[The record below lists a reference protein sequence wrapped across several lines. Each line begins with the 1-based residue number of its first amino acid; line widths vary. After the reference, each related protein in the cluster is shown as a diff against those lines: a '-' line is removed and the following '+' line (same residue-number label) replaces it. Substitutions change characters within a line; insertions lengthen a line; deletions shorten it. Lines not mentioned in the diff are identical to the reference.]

1 MLLFSLPEKAIYHAI
16 TAIKG
21 AAYGGA
27 RRVADSNTTLM
38 YSNHYHPISTH
49 TMRHTRS
56 ITYIFLCLLLAAG
69 ALQPTSVAAGQKSK
83 NAPAVGKAG
92 TPAKD
97 GQKKAASKSSPER
110 VAASD
115 ENIFRLLSE
124 DETNLRFNNFVPGA
138 KSLKK
143 QSQLFTIAAGGVS
156 VGDVNNDGLPDIYL
170 TRFMNP
176 NKLYINKGNLK
187 FEEAPPS
194 AGVADSASA
203 SFGSTMVDIDGDG
216 DLDIYVSEYNFTP
229 NRLFINNGDGTFT
242 DKAKEF
248 GLDFV
253 GNSIQATF
261 FDYDKDGD
269 LDMYLVVNGQSE
281 VDYESRGE
289 LSKFYKNNGNNTF
302 TEVSQ
307 QIGIKHKGF
316 GLSASVADYNND
328 GWLDLY
334 VANDFEAPDYLYY
347 NNGDGTFRNGTK
359 TATRH
364 TSYFSMGSDAAD
376 VNNDGLMDFLSV
388 DMLPADHQRRNTQ
401 FETVS
406 IFSTLHDSSQMLKN
420 SLQINRGDGTF
431 SDIGYMT
438 GTAMTD
444 WSWCPLIA
452 DFNNDGLKDI
462 FVSNGIKYDIMD
474 RDAIR
479 FAANPE
485 VLEKMGLHELAKKMS
500 DTTPGSDRMMGKNLD
515 LDEYFRKLPRTRI
528 NNFLFR
534 NDGGLQFENASE
546 EWGFTAPY
554 NNTVAAAYADLDNDG
569 DLDMI
574 LNNIDT
580 MATVYR
586 NTTREKGLGNYLQVK
601 LIGKGKNTEGLGA
614 KVEITIRDTH
624 QNIQLSRT
632 RGFASSVDALVHFG
646 IGKEKQV
653 DELTV
658 TWLSGAKQTIKNSK
672 ANQRLVLKEEN
683 AVLTDNKPPA
693 AEPTILTPVPPE
705 KSLVFNHV
713 ENIYDDFF
721 QERLLPNKLSTN
733 GPGMATG
740 DVNGDGLSDVFI
752 GGPQGIIP
760 SLYLQ
765 RPDGRFTLSVQPAFA
780 PDSMCED
787 QGALFFDAD
796 GDGDLDL
803 YVASGGNEESVETPK
818 LLADRLYI
826 NDGKGTFSKGQLSE
840 MFTSTS
846 CVLAG
851 DMDGD
856 GDLDLFVG
864 GRNVPGKYPDL
875 PRSYLLLNEHGTFID
890 VTEQL
895 CSELKNPGMVTS
907 GLWTDYNNDGKLDLI
922 LVGEWMTPRIFQN
935 TGGTFREVTAG
946 SGLDS
951 AYGWWNS
958 INAGDFDNDGD
969 IDYVVGNLGLNS
981 RYKATQKYPIEMYC
995 NDVDENGS
1003 VEILLTYYN
1012 NGLQYPLRGISLMY
1026 AQIPT
1031 LNKKVP
1037 SATQYAKLEF
1047 REIFPKEKIDSA
1059 VYNKATTFANSYLE
1073 NKGNGRFSIHLLPVM
1088 AQVAP
1093 VFGSSVQDYD
1103 GDGNLDLLMV
1113 DNFYG
1118 PDREMWRYDSG
1129 EGLFLHG
1136 DGKGEFEVL
1145 PSAKSGLFN
1154 PYDARSVITFP
1165 SADSNLY
1172 ILIGNNTS
1180 PLKVY
1185 KKDVSNKKQSI
1196 LRVNGK
1202 DGYTYAIL
1210 TLKNGKTRRH
1220 EFYYGAGYLSQSSL
1234 DILLSPEV
1242 KSVAFYKG
1250 STIQKTVTVSQQMR

>member
-1 MLLFSLPEKAIYHAI
+1 
-16 TAIKG
+16 
-21 AAYGGA
+21 
-27 RRVADSNTTLM
+27 
-38 YSNHYHPISTH
+38 
-49 TMRHTRS
+49 MRHTRS

-83 NAPAVGKAG
+83 NAQVVGKAG
-92 TPAKD
+92 KPTKD
-97 GQKKAASKSSPER
+97 GQKKAASKSAAER
-110 VAASD
+110 VAARE

-124 DETNLRFNNFVPGA
+124 DESNLRFNNFVPGA
-138 KSLKK
+138 KALKK

-170 TRFMNP
+170 TRFMNS
-176 NKLYINKGNLK
+176 NKLFINKGFLK
-187 FEEAPPS
+187 FEEAPAS

-261 FDYDKDGD
+261 FDYDNDND

-289 LSKFYKNNGNNTF
+289 PSKFYKNNGNNTY

-316 GLSASVADYNND
+316 GLSASVADYNGD

-359 TATRH
+359 AATRH

-485 VLEKMGLHELAKKMS
+485 VLDKMGLHDLAKKMS
-500 DTTPGSDRMMGKNLD
+500 DTTPGSDRMLGKNLD

-534 NDGGLQFENASE
+534 NDGGLDFENASE
-546 EWGFTAPY
+546 EWGFTPPY

-580 MATVYR
+580 MATMYR
-586 NTTREKGLGNYLQVK
+586 NTGREKGLGNYLQAK

-614 KVEITIRDTH
+614 KVEIKIRE
-624 QNIQLSRT
+624 NSQLFELGRT
-632 RGFASSVDALVHFG
+632 RGFAACVDALVHFG
-646 IGKEKQV
+646 IGKEKQI

-658 TWLSGAKQTIKNSK
+658 TWLGGAQQTLRNIK

-683 AVLTDNKPPA
+683 AVVVVKTPPKV
-693 AEPTILTPVPPE
+693 EPAILTAVSPE
-705 KSLVFNHV
+705 NSLAFHHSENVF
-713 ENIYDDFF
+713 DDFF
-721 QERLLPNKLSTN
+721 QERMLPSKLSTN

-740 DVNGDGLSDVFI
+740 DVNADGLNDLFI
-752 GGPQGIIP
+752 GGPQGVIP
-760 SLYLQ
+760 SLFLQ
-765 RPDGRFTLSVQPAFA
+765 RPDGRFTLSAQPAFA

-796 GDGDLDL
+796 NDGDLDL
-803 YVASGGNEESVETPK
+803 YVASGGNEESVENPK
-818 LLADRLYI
+818 LLADRLYL
-826 NDGKGTFSKGQLSE
+826 NDGQGHFTKGQFPEFL
-840 MFTSTS
+840 TSSS
-846 CVLAG
+846 CVIAG

-864 GRNVPGKYPDL
+864 GRNTPGKYPDK

-890 VTEQL
+890 VTEQFCL
-895 CSELKNPGMVTS
+895 DLKNPGMITS
-907 GLWTDYNNDGKLDLI
+907 ALWTDYNSDGMLDLMV
-922 LVGEWMTPRIFQN
+922 VGEWMTPRIFQN
-935 TGGTFREVTAG
+935 TNGIFKEMTAG

-951 AYGWWNS
+951 AFGWWNS
-958 INAGDFDNDGD
+958 LNAGDFDNDGD
-969 IDYVVGNLGLNS
+969 VDYVAGNLGLNS
-981 RYKATQKYPIEMYC
+981 RYKATPQAPIEMYC
-995 NDVDENGS
+995 NDFDENGS
-1003 VEILLTYYN
+1003 IEQIVTYTYK
-1012 NGLQYPLRGISLMY
+1012 GMQYPLRGISLMY
-1026 AQIPT
+1026 AQMPS
-1031 LNKKVP
+1031 LNKKFP
-1037 SATQYAKLEF
+1037 SSTVFATLQFSDFFSKD
-1047 REIFPKEKIDSA
+1047 KIDSA
-1059 VYNKATTFANSYLE
+1059 VYLKATTFENSTFE
-1073 NKGNGRFSIHLLPVM
+1073 NLGNGKFAIHTLPKM

-1103 GDGNLDLLMV
+1103 GDGNLDLLMAN
-1113 DNFYG
+1113 NFYG

-1129 EGLFLHG
+1129 EGLFLRG
-1136 DGKGEFEVL
+1136 DGKGEFEEL
-1145 PSAKSGLFN
+1145 PSTKSGLFN
-1154 PYDARSVITFP
+1154 PYDARSVVTFP
-1165 SADSNLY
+1165 AADSNLY
-1172 ILIGNNTS
+1172 IIIGNNTS
-1180 PLKVY
+1180 PLKIY
-1185 KKDVSNKKQSI
+1185 KKVIDSKKHSI
-1196 LRVNGK
+1196 LRVHEK

-1220 EFYYGAGYLSQSSL
+1220 EFYCGAGFLSQSSL
-1234 DILLSPEV
+1234 DILLSPEI
-1242 KSVAFYKG
+1242 KSISFYKG
-1250 STIQKTVTVSQQMR
+1250 NSVQKTVTISQQMR